1 MADKNYVGIFNC
13 RDDPA
18 TVGTRWTRWLTA
30 FELYADGKGL
40 IITENS
46 ATNKQQRRAQLLH
59 FAGPDVQDI
68 FRTLDDTGTVR
79 DYDKAVNA
87 LNAYFV
93 PKVNPAYAR
102 HAFRQMTQGQG
113 ETVLQFVT
121 RLRAA
126 AKDCGYG
133 EDTENQIRDE
143 VLCKCRSDYLRRK
156 LLEAGQELTMART
169 FDLAGQCEEVE
180 MQMTKLSVDP
190 VDPSAGHVNR
200 VTRESGKLN
209 GPKSRTRVGAATT
222 NRNNGCYRCGK
233 LGHFGRDPSCP
244 ARGKTCR
251 KCGGKNHF
259 AVVCKT
265 KQHSQGRV
273 HCLEYD
279 FAFGVTDGNASSTM
293 NVSVGG
299 VKLGVLIDSGA
310 THNIIDE
317 YTWMYLKSQAITCTS
332 SAKSTGK
339 HLYTYAS
346 TRPLQVKGTFTCNVR
361 AGRGNA
367 IAEFLVIKG
376 KGIPLLGKQTATKL
390 GMLKIGVDIAAVAE
404 TSQLLKQQYPEVFS
418 GVGKLNTKQISL
430 HIDPEVKPVAQ
441 PLRRT
446 PFNLRQKV
454 EKKIK
459 ELLDMDIIEPVNGP
473 TPWVNAAVIVPKA
486 NGDDIRL
493 CIDMRRAN
501 EAIIRERH
509 PIPTVDEVLQ
519 SMNGSTVFSK
529 LDLRWGYHQLEL
541 TPESREITTFATH
554 AGLYRYKRLL
564 FGVNSASEQYQYE
577 ISTALAGIAGVDN
590 ISDDIIVHGP
600 DQETHNQRLHK
611 VLERLKECHLTLN
624 AEKCQFNMNK
634 LVFMGILLTDKGIGP
649 TEERVK
655 ALAQAREPENVAE
668 VRSFLGLAN
677 YSSRFI
683 PQFATL
689 SEPLRR
695 LTKKDAPFVFDAEQ
709 KRSFRALKKSSRAGG
724 HLHTSTRTHRPR

>member
-1 MADKNYVGIFNC
+1 M
-13 RDDPA
+13 
-18 TVGTRWTRWLTA
+18 
-30 FELYADGKGL
+30 
-40 IITENS
+40 
-46 ATNKQQRRAQLLH
+46 
-59 FAGPDVQDI
+59 
-68 FRTLDDTGTVR
+68 
-79 DYDKAVNA
+79 
-87 LNAYFV
+87 
-93 PKVNPAYAR
+93 
-102 HAFRQMTQGQG
+102 
-113 ETVLQFVT
+113 
-121 RLRAA
+121 
-126 AKDCGYG
+126 
-133 EDTENQIRDE
+133 
-143 VLCKCRSDYLRRK
+143 
-156 LLEAGQELTMART
+156 
-169 FDLAGQCEEVE
+169 
-180 MQMTKLSVDP
+180 
-190 VDPSAGHVNR
+190 
-200 VTRESGKLN
+200 
-209 GPKSRTRVGAATT
+209 
-222 NRNNGCYRCGK
+222 
-233 LGHFGRDPSCP
+233 
-244 ARGKTCR
+244 
-251 KCGGKNHF
+251 
-259 AVVCKT
+259 
-265 KQHSQGRV
+265 
-273 HCLEYD
+273 
-279 FAFGVTDGNASSTM
+279 
-293 NVSVGG
+293 
-299 VKLGVLIDSGA
+299 
-310 THNIIDE
+310 
-317 YTWMYLKSQAITCTS
+317 
-332 SAKSTGK
+332 
-339 HLYTYAS
+339 
-346 TRPLQVKGTFTCNVR
+346 R

-367 IAEFLVIKG
+367 RAEFIVING

-390 GMLKIGVDIAAVAE
+390 GMLNIGVDIAAVAE
-404 TSQLLKQQYPEVFS
+404 TSQLLKEQYPEMFS

-501 EAIIRERH
+501 EAIIRGRH

-541 TPESREITTFATH
+541 TPASREITTFATH

-611 VLERLKECHLTLN
+611 VLKWLKECHLTLN

-634 LVFMGILLTDKGIGP
+634 LVTMGILLTDKGIGP
-649 TEERVK
+649 TEERAK
-655 ALAQAREPENVAE
+655 ALAQAREPESVAE

-695 LTKKDAPFVFDAEQ
+695 LTKKDVPFVFGTEQ
-709 KRSFRALKKSSRAGG
+709 KRSFRALKKSLSDTGTLAYFDKNAPTKVIADASPVGLGAVLVQEQRGEEVAVCYASRCLTDCERRYSQTEKEALALVWACEKFHAYVYGMKFDLVTDHKALEAIYG
-724 HLHTSTRTHRPR
+724 PRSKPRARIERWVLRMQPYDFHVVHIPGTQDVAKTTRDSSTSREVEVVEMPANVYPPNAATPTRLSPRVEPRETCPRRATRMSKKYEDFVT